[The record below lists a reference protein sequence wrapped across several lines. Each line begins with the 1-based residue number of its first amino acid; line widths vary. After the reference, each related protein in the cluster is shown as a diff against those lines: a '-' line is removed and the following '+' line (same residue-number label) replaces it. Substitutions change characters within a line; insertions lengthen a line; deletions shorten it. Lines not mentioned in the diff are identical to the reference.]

1 MKNIKAPDELKAR
14 TRAAVR
20 EEKSRARQPVRSMSG
35 GMKRLLAAA
44 CAFAVVLGGAA
55 LHGRQTGSDPVTDIA
70 HTFGLVAYAADTGEM
85 RQPKDSRIVFDY
97 GSGADDLDKG
107 FFSGCLFK
115 VTGENIKT
123 VSASID
129 NGAIYRTKTVKD
141 TSDDRD
147 EWVRSMHQGTNPEL
161 DGADTVMVW
170 GNGFE
175 GAEQMYADLCWKLDN
190 GFTDEYDPDASYGLW
205 LPSRQESEDDDLQ
218 DSWHKS
224 VDGFEGAKLNVT
236 VTFTDGSEQMQSMT
250 LHTGKL
256 GIEFTDDTSGPQ
268 LNGEVLTDAQAEEQG
283 RTPLIIGEQHH
294 PEVIGAASWAYLG
307 KSPARLSYGEAAL
320 LAVLPQ
326 APSRLRPDRWPQRAQ
341 AARDKVLT
349 RMVSQGVW
357 PEQAVKEAMEE
368 PVWLFPRQMPQLA
381 PLFSRRALAT
391 SRDEKVVTTLDAGLQ
406 RQLEDLALNWKSRLP
421 PRSSLEIW
429 SRCSSENATLVV
441 LPRESL

>member
-1 MKNIKAPDELKAR
+1 MNMWDEMKNIKAPDELKAR

-20 EEKSRARQPVRSMSG
+20 EEKSRARQPVRSMRG

-147 EWVRSMHQGTNPEL
+147 EWVRTMYQGTNPAI
-161 DGADTVMVW
+161 DGADRIMVW
-170 GNGFE
+170 GSDE
-175 GAEQMYADLCWKLDN
+175 MHMYADLCWKLDN
-190 GFTDEYDPDASYGLW
+190 GFTDEYDPDVSYGLW
-205 LPSRQESEDDDLQ
+205 LPSRQEDEDDDLQ

-236 VTFTDGSEQMQSMT
+236 VTFTDGSEQTRSMT

-256 GIEFTDDTSGPQ
+256 GVEYKDDTSGPS
-268 LNGEVLTDAQAEEQG
+268 LTGEVLTDAQAEAEG
-283 RTPLIIGEQHH
+283 YI
-294 PEVIGAASWAYLG
+294 
-307 KSPARLSYGEAAL
+307 YGVYAE
-320 LAVLPQ
+320 
-326 APSRLRPDRWPQRAQ
+326 
-341 AARDKVLT
+341 
-349 RMVSQGVW
+349 
-357 PEQAVKEAMEE
+357 
-368 PVWLFPRQMPQLA
+368 
-381 PLFSRRALAT
+381 
-391 SRDEKVVTTLDAGLQ
+391 LD
-406 RQLEDLALNWKSRLP
+406 
-421 PRSSLEIW
+421 
-429 SRCSSENATLVV
+429 
-441 LPRESL
+441 